1 MADQQV
7 ELIAELKDKIIK
19 TLDLEGELTPEEIGD
34 DERRVGGDPGIDSI
48 DVLEIVVM
56 LEKDYGILIDNK
68 ELGEKVFSTI
78 GALAT
83 FVADNR
89 KAEA

>member
-1 MADQQV
+1 MQAQQ

-19 TLDLEGELTPEEIGD
+19 TLDLEGELASKEIGD
-34 DERRVGGDPGIDSI
+34 EDQLVGGDLGIDSI

-78 GALAT
+78 RALADY
-83 FVADNR
+83 VREHR
-89 KAEA
+89 KSEA

>member
-1 MADQQV
+1 MADQ
-7 ELIAELKDKIIK
+7 ELIVELKDKIIK
-19 TLDLEGELTPEEIGD
+19 TLDLEGELTPDEIGVED
-34 DERRVGGDPGIDSI
+34 RLVGGDLGIDSI

-78 GALAT
+78 GALAD
-83 FVADNR
+83 FVAENR
-89 KAEA
+89 KVEA